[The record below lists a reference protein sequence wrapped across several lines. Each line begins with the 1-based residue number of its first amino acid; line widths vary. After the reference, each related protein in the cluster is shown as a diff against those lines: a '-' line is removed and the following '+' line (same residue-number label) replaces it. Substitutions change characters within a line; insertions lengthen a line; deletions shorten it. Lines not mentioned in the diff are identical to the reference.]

1 MSNALRRRA
10 RLVEPKQYQA
20 LLASKPIARGE
31 RFTIH
36 AARNHFSFAR
46 LGIIVGKRT
55 IQKAVGRNFLK
66 RLIRETFRHQD
77 GLSGYDVLIRARRA
91 VTRMESEVAR
101 LELTRLL
108 SVVPND

>member
-1 MSNALRRRA
+1 
-10 RLVEPKQYQA
+10 
-20 LLASKPIARGE
+20 
-31 RFTIH
+31 
-36 AARNHFSFAR
+36 
-46 LGIIVGKRT
+46 LGVIVGKRT

-91 VTRMESEVAR
+91 VTRLDSKVAR

-108 SVVPND
+108 SVVAQ